1 MEGRHCLSAAS
12 VIAGLAG
19 DVPSEEAAKESEYLS
34 KIPHLSFSLFFLSSH
49 ILLSHFLIQVRRRA
63 SGGKSS
69 GSRGQILP
77 DAGSN
82 TVWTSC
88 RTPRS
93 CWRYEWCVCD
103 VTMCFVWHQ
112 MLFFFLIMCD
122 VFVSRTTSGSLILT
136 VRRSW
141 RGREGTMRKRRRRGG
156 RVLCCLDLRIHL
168 TPLQA
173 RKKRYV
179 YCVVIHWT
187 NLQNILMQYHSIIS
201 GYSRWNWVLFFLFSF
216 PFLSFPGALF
226 VPTGLL
232 WSQSCVPGWPEL
244 CHTGRDNT
252 HIDSY
257 KGVGCSGSRS
267 ERFPRNSSPRLV
279 KAFVRFTI
287 FSQLD
292 VGWFR
297 QSNYCRWAKHVSRV
311 VFRNK

>member
-1 MEGRHCLSAAS
+1 MFPLKKQLRRVSICPKSLTSHSLYFFCSLTSLCPISWSRWDGERAEGKAQAAEGRYCQML
-12 VIAGLAG
+12 
-19 DVPSEEAAKESEYLS
+19 D
-34 KIPHLSFSLFFLSSH
+34 
-49 ILLSHFLIQVRRRA
+49 
-63 SGGKSS
+63 
-69 GSRGQILP
+69 QILSEP
-77 DAGSN
+77 PAGRQE
-82 TVWTSC
+82 VAGGTSGVC
-88 RTPRS
+88 VT
-93 CWRYEWCVCD
+93 WRCALFGIRC
-103 VTMCFVWHQ
+103 
-112 MLFFFLIMCD
+112 FFFLIMCD

-141 RGREGTMRKRRRRGG
+141 RGREGTMRKRRRKGG

-201 GYSRWNWVLFFLFSF
+201 EYSRWNSVVVGFF
-216 PFLSFPGALF
+216 FLSFPGALF
-226 VPTGLL
+226 VPTRLL

-297 QSNYCRWAKHVSRV
+297 QSN
-311 VFRNK
+311 